1 VRTLS
6 EQDALMTDGTDLS
19 SSVEEVITFADGIP
33 GFPGCH
39 RFALVDLAEDSAFQ
53 LLQSLD
59 DPAVSMVVSVPWL
72 FFPEYAP
79 EIDDTDQR
87 DLEIESPEDAAV
99 FCPVTLD
106 AEEETVYV
114 NLLGPFIVNV
124 RSRRGRQVVLADP
137 DLPVRAAVPL
147 AL

>member
-1 VRTLS
+1 VRTLA
-6 EQDALMTDGTDLS
+6 EQDGLMTENTDMS
-19 SSVEEVITFADGIP
+19 SSPEEVITFPDGIP

-59 DPAVSMVVSVPWL
+59 DPGVSMVVSVPWL
-72 FFPEYAP
+72 FFPQYAP
-79 EIDDTDQR
+79 ELDESDQR
-87 DLEIESPEDAAV
+87 DLDIRQPEDAAV

-124 RSRRGRQVVLADP
+124 RNRTGRQVVLSDP
-137 DLPVRAAVPL
+137 DLPVRAPVPL

>member
-1 VRTLS
+1 
-6 EQDALMTDGTDLS
+6 MTVSAETGPAVLRFRDGL
-19 SSVEEVITFADGIP
+19 P
-33 GFPGCH
+33 GFPGYE
-39 RFALVDLAEDSAFQ
+39 RFALTELAEDGAFQ
-53 LLQSLD
+53 LLQSVD
-59 DPAVSMVVSVPWL
+59 DPDVSMVVTVPWL

-79 EIDDTDQR
+79 ELGEADQS
-87 DLEIESPEDAAV
+87 DLGIERPEDATV